1 MGMLKKAVARGLE
14 FRLVQVF
21 IVLVILV
28 NVSALML
35 ETVADARARYRDI
48 LVAVEHWSIAIF
60 TVEYVLRMWSCTV
73 AREFAAPISG
83 RFRYAITPFMVIDF
97 IAIAPFYLPFLGVD
111 LRALRMVR
119 LIRILR
125 VAKLARYSRAVRT
138 LGTVLSEKRGEL
150 MTALFILAVL
160 ILLSSA
166 FIYHAEHHIQPKAF
180 SSIPASMWWSI
191 STLSTVGYGDIIPV
205 TPSGKF
211 IAAII
216 SVLGIGM
223 FALPAGILGAAYS
236 DALNREKKKDVKR
249 CPHCGKRLE

>member
-1 MGMLKKAVARGLE
+1 MKKLVARWLE
-14 FRLVQVF
+14 NRFVQAF
-21 IVLVILV
+21 IVLVIVV
-28 NVSALML
+28 NVSALMA
-35 ETVADARARYRDI
+35 ETVDDI
-48 LVAVEHWSIAIF
+48 RSRHGDFLVAVEHFSIVIF
-60 TVEYVLRMWSCTV
+60 TVEYLLRMWSCTV
-73 AREFAAPISG
+73 ERKFAGPIAG
-83 RFRYAITPFMVIDF
+83 RFRYALTPFMVIDF

-150 MTALFILAVL
+150 MTAVFILAVL

-166 FIYHAEHHIQPKAF
+166 LIFHAEHLAQPKAF
-180 SSIPASMWWSI
+180 SSIPAAMWWSI
-191 STLSTVGYGDIIPV
+191 STLSTVGYGDIIPI
-205 TPSGKF
+205 TTGGKI
-211 IAAII
+211 IAAVI

-236 DALNREKKKDVKR
+236 DALNRDKARMAKR
-249 CPHCGKRLE
+249 CPHCGKPIE